1 MSGRARQAAR
11 TAILALGFAAAGAAG
26 AQAAPVVAA
35 PNAPLSATPFTFS
48 VGGGVA
54 TYAFTSAATGNGPGA
69 AVATSGNAQVSSF
82 LGGVADF
89 GAGSVI
95 DQSGQLYGFSAFAAP
110 ALIPNSPALDFIGLA
125 YALPDGVRYGY
136 AQVAGATLV
145 SYAFESLPN
154 AGITTAVNAASA
166 PAAVPEPASL
176 ALVMVGVA
184 GLAAGRRRVRAG

>member
-1 MSGRARQAAR
+1 MPD
-11 TAILALGFAAAGAAG
+11 
-26 AQAAPVVAA
+26 APV
-35 PNAPLSATPFTFS
+35 TRRT
-48 VGGGVA
+48 
-54 TYAFTSAATGNGPGA
+54 
-69 AVATSGNAQVSSF
+69 
-82 LGGVADF
+82 